1 MSVKGWLSHRL
12 IVISGKGGVGRSTIA
27 TGLGMAAAKAGK
39 RALIVELS
47 GASEVAELVGLPG
60 RDYQPRRIL
69 PGLDIRSLTAAECL
83 DDFGRRKLHLN
94 AVFRKLFN
102 NRVSRAF
109 LDAVPGLHDLLQLG
123 KIENLLMEP
132 LPGEVHYDVAILDA
146 PATGHGLT
154 LLSGAMSMATMTRV
168 GPFHD
173 LALTIAGF
181 LADADRTAL
190 LLTTLPEALPVH
202 ECIEAMAALERDD
215 AHLAGLVLNRVR
227 QNTMPSEPA
236 WKDVAA
242 ALTAAGGP
250 WANVV
255 PIAAL
260 QLSRERAQ
268 SDAID

>member
-1 MSVKGWLSHRL
+1 
-12 IVISGKGGVGRSTIA
+12 
-27 TGLGMAAAKAGK
+27 
-39 RALIVELS
+39 
-47 GASEVAELVGLPG
+47 
-60 RDYQPRRIL
+60 
-69 PGLDIRSLTAAECL
+69 
-83 DDFGRRKLHLN
+83 
-94 AVFRKLFN
+94 
-102 NRVSRAF
+102 
-109 LDAVPGLHDLLQLG
+109 
-123 KIENLLMEP
+123 
-132 LPGEVHYDVAILDA
+132 VAILDA

-154 LLSGAMSMATMTRV
+154 LLSGAKSMATMTRV

-268 SDAID
+268 SDAIDQLLDAVPASCPVVQTPWVDLPDAIARTRAVAAALQCA